1 MNNLNSANKEFK
13 NILKQNIDKI
23 KWHFLSANT
32 SPAAG
37 FIGYKAL
44 ENQKKSLLF
53 GSETKGRGSLI
64 YLVDNVLFRGFWY
77 SGKMVFANALFF

>member
-1 MNNLNSANKEFK
+1 MEKLNEDAFSLLENGNNAAY
-13 NILKQNIDKI
+13 
-23 KWHFLSANT
+23 LSANT